1 MNAAA
6 RLFRRVY
13 TDIDTNHT
21 GYPISIPICM
31 SCLTACALICH
42 VSDLEWKLIY
52 VGSAEDEKCDQELE
66 SVLVGPVNC
75 GTFRFVFQVKKTM
88 GVHMIHVSDTM

>member
-1 MNAAA
+1 
-6 RLFRRVY
+6 
-13 TDIDTNHT
+13 
-21 GYPISIPICM
+21 M
-31 SCLTACALICH
+31 SDCLLLICH

-75 GTFRFVFQVKKTM
+75 GTFRFVFQVKITV
-88 GVHMIHVSDTM
+88 GVHMTHVTNTVLLRVCQIAESSSEEVEVGHLQFRNYGSHG